1 MKLNTIAA
9 CLAGALLT
17 IGMPLPA
24 NAADAFTYTVLEDG
38 TASVTCTDKSLTHAN
53 IPAEIDGIAVTALA
67 ENCFQGCTALQT
79 LTFPESLTTFED
91 YAFHGC
97 TQLTAISIPTSI
109 TDIGEFVFEGCTAL
123 TEIDVED
130 GNISFHS
137 DGGVLYDAG
146 KELLLRYP
154 AARTGESYHVLDSC
168 TVIAPWAF
176 TDVSVLKKL
185 SMESVKAI
193 GADAFFCATSLQN
206 VTLSDGI
213 TELIGPSFAYCSN
226 LRTVTLPSTLK
237 TIGEN
242 CFYGCVSLDNVD
254 LPDGLEK
261 IGDMAFYGC
270 VNIKEMTIPA
280 SVKTIGEMGVGY
292 SIDPETNE
300 NTVIKDFKMKTVSG
314 SKAVNYAKRN
324 DIAYTAQG
332 SKTVGILL
340 LVGAA
345 AILILGGGFWFI
357 YHNRQK
363 QAQALAAQKEAERR
377 EKKKARK
384 KGKK

>member
-1 MKLNTIAA
+1 MKLKAIAA

-24 NAADAFTYTVLEDG
+24 MAADAFTYTVLEDG
-38 TASVTCTDKSLTHAN
+38 TASVTCTDKSLTHAD

-67 ENCFQGCTALQT
+67 ENCFEGCTALQT
-79 LTFPESLTTFED
+79 VTFPESLTTFED

-97 TQLTAISIPTSI
+97 TQLTTISIPPSI
-109 TDIGEFVFEGCTAL
+109 TDIKEFVFEGCTAL

-130 GNISFHS
+130 GNVSFHS
-137 DGGVLYDAG
+137 DGGVLYDAM
-146 KELLLRYP
+146 KSLLLRYP
-154 AARTGESYHVLDSC
+154 AARAGESYDILDTC

-176 TDVSVLKKL
+176 TDVSMLKNL
-185 SMESVKAI
+185 SMESVLAI

-206 VTLSDGI
+206 VTLSEGI

-226 LRTVTLPSTLK
+226 LRTVTLPSTLEN
-237 TIGEN
+237 IGEN
-242 CFYGCVSLDNVD
+242 CFYGCVSLESIE
-254 LPDGLEK
+254 LPDGLEE

-270 VNIKEMTIPA
+270 VKIKEMTVPA
-280 SVKTIGEMGVGY
+280 SVKSIGEMGVGY

-300 NTVIKDFKMKTVSG
+300 NAVIKDFKMKTVSG
-314 SKAVNYAKRN
+314 SKAANYAKRN

-340 LVGAA
+340 LIGTITV
-345 AILILGGGFWFI
+345 LILGGGFW
-357 YHNRQK
+357 YVNHSRQK
-363 QAQALAAQKEAERR
+363 QAQAIAAQKEAERR

>member
-1 MKLNTIAA
+1 MKLKTIAA

-38 TASVTCTDKSLTHAN
+38 TASVTCMDKSLIHAD

-67 ENCFQGCTALQT
+67 ENCFEGCTSLQT

-97 TQLTAISIPTSI
+97 AQLTTLSIPPSI

-123 TEIDVED
+123 ESIETED
-130 GNISFHS
+130 GNVSFYS
-137 DGGVLYDAG
+137 DNGVLYDAG
-146 KELLLRYP
+146 NEVLIRYP
-154 AARTGESYHVLDSC
+154 AARQGESYTVLDRC

-176 TDVSVLKKL
+176 TDVSMLRNL
-185 SMESVKAI
+185 SMESVQAI

-213 TELIGPSFAYCSN
+213 TELIGPTFAYCSN
-226 LRTVTLPSTLK
+226 LQTVTLPSSLK

-242 CFYGCVSLDNVD
+242 CFYGCVSLQSVN
-254 LPDGLEK
+254 LPDGLQE

-270 VNIKEMTIPA
+270 VKIKEMTVPA
-280 SVKTIGEMGVGY
+280 SVKKIGEMGIGY

-300 NTVIKDFKMKTVSG
+300 NAVIKDFKMKTISG
-314 SKAVNYAKRN
+314 SKAFSYAKRN

-340 LVGAA
+340 LIGIVVALIVG
-345 AILILGGGFWFI
+345 GSFWFV

-363 QAQALAAQKEAERR
+363 QAQELAIQKEAERR

-384 KGKK
+384 KQK